1 MEHHTTIYNNDYKT
15 YCENGK
21 MLPIIRLKAGHEIIF
36 ICKYIKDVFL
46 YNERNTSKI

>member
-1 MEHHTTIYNNDYKT
+1 MEHHTTIYNNDSKT